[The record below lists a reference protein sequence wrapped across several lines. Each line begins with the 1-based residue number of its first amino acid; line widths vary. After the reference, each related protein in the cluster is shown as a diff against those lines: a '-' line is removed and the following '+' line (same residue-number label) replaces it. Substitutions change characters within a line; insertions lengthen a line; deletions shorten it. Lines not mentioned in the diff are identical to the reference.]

1 MPPALP
7 PDMPPNLPPN
17 LPPALTTILL
27 LAVPLAAALSA
38 GLILRLRPLL
48 QRYALARPNAR
59 SSHTVPIPQ
68 GGGIAV
74 VTALVTISGLLIAA
88 PEIGGRPDWI
98 WLAGGALALALLGAV
113 DDVRPLPAALR
124 LAVQAVVVGLLVWH
138 LDGRLL
144 PALPLWLERGLA
156 LLAGLWFVNLTNFMD
171 GLDWMTVAEIVPVA
185 GALLLIGLVG
195 HLPPLPTLVA
205 ASLLGAVL
213 GFAPFNRPVAR
224 LFLGDV
230 GSLPVGLVTAWLL
243 CQLALAGGLAAALLL
258 PLVYL
263 ADASL
268 TLAARAA
275 RGERVWEA
283 HRGHYYQRATVNGLG
298 VPGVVG
304 RVFAVNLA
312 LAALAAATLFWPSWT
327 VTLAA
332 SAAGLALVA
341 ALLRRFARAPAPG
354 PAEGAAQ
361 P

>member
-1 MPPALP
+1 MPSALP
-7 PDMPPNLPPN
+7 TL
-17 LPPALTTILL
+17 LL
-27 LAVPLAAALSA
+27 LAVPLAAALTA

-59 SSHTVPIPQ
+59 SSHTVPTPQ

-74 VTALVTISGLLIAA
+74 VTALVTISGLFIAA

-98 WLAGGALALALLGAV
+98 WLAGGTLALAVLGAV

-124 LAVQAVVVGLLVWH
+124 LIVQAAAVGLLVWH
-138 LDGRLL
+138 LDGRFL
-144 PALPLWLERGLA
+144 PAVPLWLERGLA
-156 LLAGLWFVNLTNFMD
+156 VVAGLWFVNLTNFMD
-171 GLDWMTVAEIVPVA
+171 GLDWMTVAEIVPVS
-185 GALLLIGLVG
+185 GALLLLGLAG
-195 HLPPLPTLVA
+195 PLPPLPALVA
-205 ASLLGAVL
+205 ACLLGAML
-213 GFAPFNRPVAR
+213 GFAPFNRPVAG

-230 GSLPVGLVTAWLL
+230 GSLPAGLVTAWLL
-243 CQLALAGGLAAALLL
+243 CQLALAGGLAAAVLL

-268 TLAARAA
+268 TRVARAG

-283 HRGHYYQRATVNGLG
+283 HRGHYYQRATDNGLK

-304 RVFAVNLA
+304 RVFGTNLA
-312 LAALAAATLFWPSWT
+312 LAALAAATLLWPSWP

-332 SAAGLALVA
+332 LAAGLALVA
-341 ALLRRFARAPAPG
+341 ALLRRFARAPAPA
-354 PAEGAAQ
+354 PAEGAAH

>member
-1 MPPALP
+1 MPSALP
-7 PDMPPNLPPN
+7 TL
-17 LPPALTTILL
+17 LL

-38 GLILRLRPLL
+38 GLILRLFPLL

-59 SSHTVPIPQ
+59 SSHTVPTPQ

-98 WLAGGALALALLGAV
+98 WLAGCALALALLGAV
-113 DDVRPLPAALR
+113 DDVRPLPAGLR
-124 LAVQAVVVGLLVWH
+124 LVAQTVAVGLLVWH

-144 PALPLWLERGLA
+144 PGLPLGLERGLA
-156 LLAGLWFVNLTNFMD
+156 LVAGLWFVNLTNFMD
-171 GLDWMTVAEIVPVA
+171 GLDWMIVAEIVPVS
-185 GALLLIGLVG
+185 GALLLFGLAG

-205 ASLLGAVL
+205 SCLLGAVL

-230 GSLPVGLVTAWLL
+230 GALPIGLVTAWLL
-243 CQLALAGGLAAALLL
+243 WHLATAEGLAAALLL
-258 PLVYL
+258 PLTYL

-275 RGERVWEA
+275 RRERIWEA
-283 HRGHYYQRATVNGLG
+283 HRGHFYQRATVNGLG

-312 LAALAAATLFWPSWT
+312 LAALAAATLFWPSWP

-332 SAAGLALVA
+332 LAIGFALVA
-341 ALLRRFARAPAPG
+341 GLLRRFARAPAPA
-354 PAEGAAQ
+354 PAEGAA
-361 P
+361 PP

>member
-1 MPPALP
+1 MPSALP
-7 PDMPPNLPPN
+7 TL
-17 LPPALTTILL
+17 LL

-38 GLILRLRPLL
+38 GLILRLFPLL

-59 SSHTVPIPQ
+59 SSHRVPTPQ

-98 WLAGGALALALLGAV
+98 WLAGCALALALLGAV
-113 DDVRPLPAALR
+113 DDVRPLPAGVR
-124 LAVQAVVVGLLVWH
+124 LVTQAVAVGLLVWH

-144 PALPLWLERGLA
+144 PGLPLGLERGLA
-156 LLAGLWFVNLTNFMD
+156 LVAGLWFVNLTNFMD
-171 GLDWMTVAEIVPVA
+171 GLDWMIVAEIVPVS
-185 GALLLIGLVG
+185 GALLLFGLAG
-195 HLPPLPTLVA
+195 LLPPLPTLVA
-205 ASLLGAVL
+205 ACLLGAVL
-213 GFAPFNRPVAR
+213 GFAPFNRPVAK

-230 GSLPVGLVTAWLL
+230 GALPIGLVTAWLL
-243 CQLALAGGLAAALLL
+243 WHLATAGGLAAALLL
-258 PLVYL
+258 PLIYL

-268 TLAARAA
+268 TLAARAG
-275 RGERVWEA
+275 RRERIWEA
-283 HRGHYYQRATVNGLG
+283 HRGHFYQRATVNGLT

-312 LAALAAATLFWPSWT
+312 LAALAAATLFWPSWP

-332 SAAGLALVA
+332 LVAGLALVA
-341 ALLRRFARAPAPG
+341 LLLRRFARAPAPA
-354 PAEGAAQ
+354 PAEGAAH

>member
-1 MPPALP
+1 MPSALP
-7 PDMPPNLPPN
+7 
-17 LPPALTTILL
+17 TILL

-38 GLILRLRPLL
+38 GLILRLFPLL

-59 SSHTVPIPQ
+59 SSHRVPTPQ

-74 VTALVTISGLLIAA
+74 VTGLVTISGLLIAA

-98 WLAGGALALALLGAV
+98 WLAGCTLALAVLGAV
-113 DDVRPLPAALR
+113 DDVRPLPAGLR
-124 LAVQAVVVGLLVWH
+124 LVAQAVAVGLLVWH

-144 PALPLWLERGLA
+144 PGLPLGLERGLA
-156 LLAGLWFVNLTNFMD
+156 LVAGLWFVNLTNFMD
-171 GLDWMTVAEIVPVA
+171 GLDWMIVAEIVPVS
-185 GALLLIGLVG
+185 GALLLFGLAG
-195 HLPPLPTLVA
+195 LLPPLPTLVA
-205 ASLLGAVL
+205 ACLLGAVL

-230 GSLPVGLVTAWLL
+230 GALPIGLVTAWLL
-243 CQLALAGGLAAALLL
+243 WHLALANSSAGGLAAALLL
-258 PLVYL
+258 PLTYL

-268 TLAARAA
+268 TLAARA
-275 RGERVWEA
+275 RRRERIWEA
-283 HRGHYYQRATVNGLG
+283 HRGHFYQRATVNGLT

-312 LAALAAATLFWPSWT
+312 LAALAAATLFWPSWP

-332 SAAGLALVA
+332 LAAGLALVA
-341 ALLRRFARAPAPG
+341 ALLRRFARAPAP
-354 PAEGAAQ
+354 ASEGAAH

>member
-1 MPPALP
+1 MPSALPAL
-7 PDMPPNLPPN
+7 
-17 LPPALTTILL
+17 LL

-38 GLILRLRPLL
+38 GLILRLFPLL

-59 SSHTVPIPQ
+59 SSHTVPTPQ

-74 VTALVTISGLLIAA
+74 VTALVTISGLFLAA

-98 WLAGGALALALLGAV
+98 WLAGGTLALAGLGAV
-113 DDVRPLPAALR
+113 DDIRPLPAAAR
-124 LAVQAVVVGLLVWH
+124 LIVQAVAVGLLVWH

-144 PALPLWLERGLA
+144 PGAPLWFERGLA
-156 LLAGLWFVNLTNFMD
+156 VVAGLWFVNLTNFMD
-171 GLDWMTVAEIVPVA
+171 GLDWMIAAEIVPVA
-185 GALLLIGLVG
+185 GALLLLGLAG
-195 HLPPLPTLVA
+195 LLPPLPALVA
-205 ASLLGAVL
+205 ACLLGAVL

-230 GSLPVGLVTAWLL
+230 GSLPIGLVTAWLL
-243 CQLALAGGLAAALLL
+243 WHLAVAGGLAAALLL
-258 PLVYL
+258 PLTFL

-268 TLAARAA
+268 TLAGRAA
-275 RGERVWEA
+275 RGERIWEA
-283 HRGHYYQRATVNGLG
+283 HRGHYYQRATVNGLT

-304 RVFAVNLA
+304 RVFGVNLT
-312 LAALAAATLFWPSWT
+312 LAALAAATLLWPSWP

-332 SAAGLALVA
+332 LAVGLALVA
-341 ALLRRFARAPAPG
+341 VLLRRFARAPAPA